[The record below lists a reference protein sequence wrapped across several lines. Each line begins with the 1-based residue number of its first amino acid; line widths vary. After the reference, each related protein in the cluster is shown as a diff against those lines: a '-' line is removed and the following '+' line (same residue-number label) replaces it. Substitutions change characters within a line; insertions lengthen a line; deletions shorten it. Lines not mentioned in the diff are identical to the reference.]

1 VTGRLQNLPPAFSP
15 GWRLSASAEES
26 RCDPRRS
33 PRSILANQVT
43 RLVEGPTT
51 TGVNPGY
58 DHLAG
63 LSALL
68 RASLGVHDVSTD
80 FLGSCCTVVGTVL
93 G

>member
-1 VTGRLQNLPPAFSP
+1 MRSVTGRLQNLPGLP
-15 GWRLSASAEES
+15 SALAG
-26 RCDPRRS
+26 DFQHLRRKAGAIRDVLHGVS
-33 PRSILANQVT
+33 LANQVT

-68 RASLGVHDVSTD
+68 RPA
-80 FLGSCCTVVGTVL
+80 
-93 G
+93 